1 MSNPLSDGERKEYL
15 TLIIGCLMEQYVHT
29 HDPET
34 KSEMER
40 LKAEIAEINK
50 RRQIIRERS

>member
-1 MSNPLSDGERKEYL
+1 MSDHVPDGERREYL

-34 KSEMER
+34 KSEIER
-40 LKAEIAEINK
+40 LKAEISEIMKLCRDIKK
-50 RRQIIRERS
+50 RP